1 MFLHQTYRTFTH
13 FGGILPGFVH
23 GFILSRIKASSK
35 PGVVHIGLRPRL
47 VDQRLNMLLG
57 MFQLLM

>member
-1 MFLHQTYRTFTH
+1 M
-13 FGGILPGFVH
+13 
-23 GFILSRIKASSK
+23 
-35 PGVVHIGLRPRL
+35 RPRL